1 MFKEFNGLPAH
12 ALLVHA
18 AVVLVP
24 LLALVSVA
32 YGVLPRWRPRLD
44 WAVAALAIT
53 APIAAFLATE
63 SGEALEH
70 VLEQKN
76 YPAQILDKVREHS
89 EYGES
94 LRSFTFGLA
103 AAALLLLLVT
113 SGFAR
118 VRNLPRWIAPVLTG
132 VVAVLAV
139 FAVVYVYLAG
149 DTGAQAVWGGT
160 L

>member
-12 ALLVHA
+12 ALLIHA

-24 LLALVSVA
+24 LLALVSVT
-32 YGVLPRWRPRLD
+32 YGALPRWRSRLD
-44 WAVAALAIT
+44 WAVAALAVA

-63 SGEALEH
+63 SGEALQQ
-70 VLEQKN
+70 VLEEKH
-76 YPAQILDKVREHS
+76 YPAQILDKVHEHS
-89 EYGES
+89 EYGDT

-103 AAALLLLLVT
+103 AAALLLLLAT
-113 SGFAR
+113 SRIAR
-118 VRNLPRWIAPVLTG
+118 ARNLPRWVTPVLTG

-149 DTGAQAVWGGT
+149 DSGAQAVWGGT